1 MAEHFFLSARKIVQ
15 KFSSHKGRVSQ
26 SSKFDLRRTFQ
37 PKLEG
42 RAVAAMFG
50 AADLWVPLQRDIGR
64 GGAAEGSQVF
74 DLWKLVQS
82 ELGGSTSSRLRRID
96 LGLLLQPE
104 LLGLM
109 FSLPQQIFCALVSSS
124 SLQLG
129 IGTLARRWHPMA
141 PPSSKRA

>member
-1 MAEHFFLSARKIVQ
+1 M
-15 KFSSHKGRVSQ
+15 SHKGRVSQ

-42 RAVAAMFG
+42 RAVATMFG

-64 GGAAEGSQVF
+64 GGAAEESQVF

-82 ELGGSTSSRLRRID
+82 ELGGSNSSRLRRVD

-109 FSLPQQIFCALVSSS
+109 FSLP
-124 SLQLG
+124 
-129 IGTLARRWHPMA
+129 
-141 PPSSKRA
+141 